1 MRPRPRGRRA
11 TQAAYWGRNGRM
23 GMLATRPGRTHRWSF
38 REDADGLTPRLNL
51 PARIGELERAR
62 EVDTTGAKGGL
73 WSPKAGLGK
82 VSEVWAF
89 KRPYTGR
96 GGARA
101 RVGSSFPDG
110 YRCFRVHYRCGGS
123 GGSCGIGLEGSQS
136 KGGGS
141 TAHLSTRHH
150 PPGRAHRWTFRGS
163 ESGSPP
169 RSILQARVGG
179 LERAFEAE

>member
-51 PARIGELERAR
+51 PARIGRLEPTCEA
-62 EVDTTGAKGGL
+62 DTTGAKGGL

-101 RVGSSFPDG
+101 RVGSSSPDG

-123 GGSCGIGLEGSQS
+123 GGSCGIGLEGES
-136 KGGGS
+136 KQRRRLHGRS
-141 TAHLSTRHH
+141 IRPLP
-150 PPGRAHRWTFRGS
+150 PPGAGAPLDLSGERERLAAAVDPASEGRWVRKSVRG
-163 ESGSPP
+163 
-169 RSILQARVGG
+169 
-179 LERAFEAE
+179 